1 MYVLI
6 FIVFDLFCTFPLV
19 SIIVVIVKYCSTLVM
34 IKLCSQVFAR
44 LCDDYNSCVLLF
56 NFGLTKHNM
65 MKLVPRYLPDYVT
78 IQSGSWRK
86 MFPEDYPL
94 LRLN

>member
-34 IKLCSQVFAR
+34 MKLCSQVFAR

-65 MKLVPRYLPDYVT
+65 MKRVHRYLPDYVT